1 MKQEYETSS
10 KISENSKVQKA
21 AAPQSNQ
28 AALTR
33 LMTCK
38 SCDDVKQFKV
48 GMEYQTF
55 GGIWNIKKLK
65 TRVDRAAAE
74 SSEANL
80 LNNLCSAKRGFNR
93 NRGSYN
99 MTSDGS
105 DFEYITKAYDET
117 TQKDA
122 LVQSAAAAGANH
134 RAVSNMTDDLLFGK
148 YFHLKSGGTD
158 YYVNKGGEI
167 SAHPQATIGVRCESI
182 EALFQKLANEPGEYL
197 ADSAPTKETD
207 IGKKKIVEAVDS
219 TALPSAFSPTA
230 KGFLLL
236 AEENI
241 HGAALKETM
250 HFEDLLEQVNDLE
263 NDWNTQLDALIIPPF
278 PAAESE
284 LSVTDVE
291 QCFRL
296 LAETIGTI
304 LPNSARWTGF
314 AHNTSAEITAS
325 REEESPDTLKGML
338 VKIAGDEEQIR
349 TWFNE
354 ILIAGK
360 VEELVLSQ
368 VRPDL
373 SKQLLEERLD
383 HLSSMVGAAPSFS
396 AINREAEFLKI
407 ELNQYQKPHDAFKY
421 TLPVKERTSLKDL
434 FCLLSPEERARV
446 KTYLGNYPPN
456 VLIVREKNAVV
467 KLSDFLASLPDT
479 SDGTDVVDLIKQEA
493 WSVGEL
499 DNAALGSDHPDNH
512 GTDYFEEFGITR
524 STDIGQDKAADPAA
538 GTPAEVVHGV
548 IVELR
553 DMKRHLQPEEWGD
566 AAAAVADAVQIL
578 NQRPPL

>member
-1 MKQEYETSS
+1 MKQEYETIS
-10 KISENSKVQKA
+10 KISENSKVQKTV
-21 AAPQSNQ
+21 APQSNQ
-28 AALTR
+28 ATLTQ
-33 LMTCK
+33 LMASK
-38 SCDDVKQFKV
+38 SCDEVTQFKV

-55 GGIWNIKKLK
+55 GGEWNIKKLK
-65 TRVDRAAAE
+65 PGVNRATAE
-74 SSEANL
+74 SNEANL
-80 LNNLCSAKRGFNR
+80 LQNLRSAKRDFIR
-93 NRGSYN
+93 SRGSYN

-117 TQKDA
+117 TEKDA

-148 YFHLKSGGTD
+148 YFHLESSGTD

-167 SAHPQATIGVRCESI
+167 SAHPQATMGVRCESI
-182 EALFQKLANEPGEYL
+182 EALFQKLANKPREYL
-197 ADSAPTKETD
+197 ADSDPAIRTD
-207 IGKKKIVEAVDS
+207 IGKKKIVEAVAS
-219 TALPSAFSPTA
+219 TTMPSEFSPTA

-236 AEENI
+236 VEENI
-241 HGAALKETM
+241 HGAALKNTI
-250 HFEDLLEQVNDLE
+250 HFEHLLKMVNNLE
-263 NDWNTQLDALIIPPF
+263 NDWNTQLDALIIPPV

-291 QCFRL
+291 QRFQRL
-296 LAETIGTI
+296 TETVGTA
-304 LPNSARWTGF
+304 LPDSDIWTHF
-314 AHNTSAEITAS
+314 AQNIIAKITAAK
-325 REEESPDTLKGML
+325 EKESSDTLKGIL
-338 VKIAGDEEQIR
+338 VKIATDEEQMR

-354 ILIAGK
+354 KLMAGR
-360 VEELVLSQ
+360 VEALLLNRI
-368 VRPDL
+368 RPDL

-383 HLSSMVGAAPSFS
+383 HLSSTVGAVPSFS
-396 AINREAEFLKI
+396 AINQKAAFLKI
-407 ELNQYQKPHDAFKY
+407 ELNHPQEPHDAFKY

-434 FCLLSPEERARV
+434 FCLLSLEERARV
-446 KTYLGNYPPN
+446 KTYLGHYPPD
-456 VLIVREKNAVV
+456 VLIVREKNAIV

-479 SDGTDVVDLIKQEA
+479 SDGTDVVDLIKKKT

-512 GTDYFEEFGITR
+512 GTDYFEAFGITR
-524 STDIGQDKAADPAA
+524 STDIGLDKAANPAA

-553 DMKRHLQPEEWGD
+553 DMKRHLQPEEWGA

-578 NQRPPL
+578 N